1 MMQITQTYPN
11 AVSRVLTVSAVAATD
26 DADTVLATTVED
38 GEVLVCRH
46 DNAGLW
52 QQLCDLGLVFV

>member
-1 MMQITQTYPN
+1 MQITQTYHN
-11 AVSRVLTVSAVAATD
+11 AVTRVLSVTSVAVTD
-26 DADTVLATTVED
+26 DADTVIATTVED

-52 QQLCDLGLVFV
+52 QQLCDLGLVSA